1 MVVVR
6 SLLLIL
12 SFKSSLSSLIGTCRP
27 TCLLAPTPSRPC
39 TPRLPAGSPLS
50 SLSLLTTSRSTK
62 SYILWQDYIGHWQLI
77 TQSLIV
83 DSYQNQMLSQIYLC
97 RCFPPLSFILWKYK
111 RQRVFPACQLL
122 FRGWRFCWGE
132 ECWAFFGQSPL
143 FNFFKK
149 TFVLSITH
157 ITPPGAQQVQCDPSG
172 TPRATIPAA
181 ARTSA
186 GAAGAWPPDSA
197 QSKVSQIFS
206 FYCHV
211 SLSFTEKKLLLLRP
225 PAPTYP
231 SAASSGRRNSIS
243 VSANSNL
250 ASMSNN
256 TSSSM
261 VATSSSTTRR
271 RHVSMSSAAS
281 YGTPA
286 ASRGLP
292 FYWT

>member
-1 MVVVR
+1 MSAAFQRVTFLLR
-6 SLLLIL
+6 ERMLSIFWTKSAFQLLQENICPLLIWRRT
-12 SFKSSLSSLIGTCRP
+12 I
-27 TCLLAPTPSRPC
+27 
-39 TPRLPAGSPLS
+39 
-50 SLSLLTTSRSTK
+50 
-62 SYILWQDYIGHWQLI
+62 
-77 TQSLIV
+77 
-83 DSYQNQMLSQIYLC
+83 
-97 RCFPPLSFILWKYK
+97 PPL
-111 RQRVFPACQLL
+111 
-122 FRGWRFCWGE
+122 GG
-132 ECWAFFGQSPL
+132 
-143 FNFFKK
+143 
-149 TFVLSITH
+149 
-157 ITPPGAQQVQCDPSG
+157 QVQCECSG

-186 GAAGAWPPDSA
+186 GAAGAWLPGSA

-206 FYCHV
+206 FYCHA
-211 SLSFTEKKLLLLRP
+211 SLSFLTDKKLLLLRP

-261 VATSSSTTRR
+261 VATSSSTSRR

>member
-1 MVVVR
+1 MF
-6 SLLLIL
+6 IN
-12 SFKSSLSSLIGTCRP
+12 
-27 TCLLAPTPSRPC
+27 
-39 TPRLPAGSPLS
+39 
-50 SLSLLTTSRSTK
+50 
-62 SYILWQDYIGHWQLI
+62 
-77 TQSLIV
+77 QSLIV
-83 DSYQNQMLSQIYLC
+83 DSYQNQKLSQIYLC
-97 RCFPPLSFILWKYK
+97 RCIHPLSFILWKYK
-111 RQRVFPACQLL
+111 RPRVFPACQLL

-157 ITPPGAQQVQCDPSG
+157 ITRLQVPSRYNVTPQVHLEQLFQRQRAHQQEQQGRDSRAQ
-172 TPRATIPAA
+172 R
-181 ARTSA
+181 
-186 GAAGAWPPDSA
+186 
-197 QSKVSQIFS
+197 KVKYLEF
-206 FYCHV
+206 
-211 SLSFTEKKLLLLRP
+211 SLSTATSLFPLPRKKLLLLRP
-225 PAPTYP
+225 PAATYP

>member
-1 MVVVR
+1 MSAAFQRVT
-6 SLLLIL
+6 LLLSRRML
-12 SFKSSLSSLIGTCRP
+12 SIFW
-27 TCLLAPTPSRPC
+27 
-39 TPRLPAGSPLS
+39 
-50 SLSLLTTSRSTK
+50 TK
-62 SYILWQDYIGHWQLI
+62 SAFQLLQENI
-77 TQSLIV
+77 CPLLIWRRT
-83 DSYQNQMLSQIYLC
+83 I
-97 RCFPPLSFILWKYK
+97 PPLGG
-111 RQRVFPACQLL
+111 QEQCAC
-122 FRGWRFCWGE
+122 
-132 ECWAFFGQSPL
+132 
-143 FNFFKK
+143 
-149 TFVLSITH
+149 
-157 ITPPGAQQVQCDPSG
+157 SG
-172 TPRATIPAA
+172 TRRATIPAA

-186 GAAGAWPPDSA
+186 EAAGAWLPGSA

-211 SLSFTEKKLLLLRP
+211 SLPLPTKKLLLLRP

-231 SAASSGRRNSIS
+231 SAASTGRRNSIS

-250 ASMSNN
+250 ASMSSN

-261 VATSSSTTRR
+261 VATSSSTSRR